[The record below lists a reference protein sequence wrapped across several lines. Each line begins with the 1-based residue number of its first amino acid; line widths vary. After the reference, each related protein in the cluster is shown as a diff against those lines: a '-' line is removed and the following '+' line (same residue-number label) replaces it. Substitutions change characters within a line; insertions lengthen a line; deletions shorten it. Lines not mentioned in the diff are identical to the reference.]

1 MSIDE
6 TFFPGG
12 LLTRDVCTLQ
22 LVLLV
27 WGNFLFGF
35 FFPLCLNL
43 SCDKKDALPRALLMG
58 LHPLPWEL
66 LGIRACAWR

>member
-12 LLTRDVCTLQ
+12 LLTWDVCTLQ

-27 WGNFLFGF
+27 WGNFYF
-35 FFPLCLNL
+35 FLCLNL

-58 LHPLPWEL
+58 LHPLPCEL
-66 LGIRACAWR
+66 LGIRACAWW

>member
-27 WGNFLFGF
+27 WGNFFVF
-35 FFPLCLNL
+35 FFFSPVLEF
-43 SCDKKDALPRALLMG
+43 
-58 LHPLPWEL
+58 EL
-66 LGIRACAWR
+66 